1 MYAFW
6 EWAQEILEGDLLGR
20 NTYHFY
26 YNWMGELASQETW
39 YRWWGGKEIFQ
50 QAPFYPYWLAGI
62 LALSNVS
69 IEFVIFLQL
78 VLGSLHPLVMYYL
91 ARRVF
96 NENVGL
102 IAATFTAIYGPFIF
116 NQGALLR
123 DWIPPILEPLALLAL
138 LKAQASRQAYHW
150 CLAGAMLG
158 LAVLT
163 KETILLFFPICFHMD
178 TCGQSKGYQPSIL
191 CRRTYCPWPA
201 TDVVSAFCT
210 ECSGRC
216 PTSVHLESD
225 CRGAYRRECCG
236 WISLLASSILRQ

>member
-1 MYAFW
+1 MVDFLTPISIYRNALETVRRLTSYRQIGHYRRIGLLIIVALGLLFRLIHFQALADTAFLKIPLIYTQSDMYAFW
-6 EWAQEILEGDLLGR
+6 EWAQEILDGDLLGR

-39 YRWWGGKEIFQ
+39 YRWWGGKEVFQ
-50 QAPFYPYWLAGI
+50 QAPLYPYWLAGI
-62 LALSNVS
+62 LALSNIS

-138 LKAQASRQAYHW
+138 LNHVRS
-150 CLAGAMLG
+150 
-158 LAVLT
+158 
-163 KETILLFFPICFHMD
+163 FF
-178 TCGQSKGYQPSIL
+178 
-191 CRRTYCPWPA
+191 
-201 TDVVSAFCT
+201 
-210 ECSGRC
+210 
-216 PTSVHLESD
+216 
-225 CRGAYRRECCG
+225 
-236 WISLLASSILRQ
+236 